1 MTVSET
7 HSNRSQQLLLPEL
20 AVFLA
25 SAAVIGLELAL
36 MRCLN
41 VAAWHHFSYLIIS
54 TALLGFGASGTLL
67 TLFGPALER
76 RFETWCAILTLAFA
90 LATPLCFRAAQ
101 ALPLDPQFSLYS
113 ARQAAMLLLYPLCLF
128 VPFLLGAMV
137 IGLALMH
144 LSKHVHGIYG
154 ANLVGS
160 GLGGLCITLLM
171 FILPEVKLLHAVV
184 GLIFIAAFLW
194 VACNSRSQ
202 HGFMRPTNRKLGR
215 INLRRRPAFPLLLA
229 AAFAAGILLSV
240 EIFSPLSL
248 RIDPYKML
256 AVVQRWEAQSD
267 ATHLL
272 TLHSPRGRLD
282 VYDSPLFHE
291 TLFAGFTAS
300 SPPPSQL
307 RILVDGNALGT
318 VFKIED
324 ASQAAIL
331 DHTLM
336 SVPYRIRE
344 RPRVLLLGETGG
356 TNVWL
361 ARRFD
366 AQNITVVQGNP
377 QIIQLLTGALSEE
390 SGGVLS
396 RPDVTAVATEPRL
409 FLESGATTY
418 DIIQLVHA
426 EGMSVGV
433 SSLLSVNEDYLLT
446 REGLALCLKH
456 LNPGGVLAITRQQQ
470 DPPRDNVKVL
480 VTLTEALESLN
491 VEIPSDHIIQ
501 FRNYLAV
508 TTLASRTPISTD
520 VCERV
525 LSICRELRLDVEWAP
540 CPGVSYE
547 DQIARVSGPPGESYS
562 YYHYAA
568 QEIFSPRREAFL
580 KDWVYRVDAP
590 TDDSPYF
597 YNFFKWGSIPLFQ
610 SVYGSNWFRK
620 LELGYVVVAG
630 VLVELTIVGVLL
642 ILLPLLWLKQPK
654 GKKKG
659 RLPTGLYFLL
669 LGLAYMLLEMVF
681 IMKFTRFLGDPILA
695 ASGVVSAFLVFSG
708 LGSLA
713 SRRFFPRSPR
723 AIAIAAIGIVSLA
736 VCYTFTLDGV
746 FELGAGWPTSIRMF
760 VTILLVGPLSFLMG
774 WPFPNG
780 LACIERKRPT
790 LIPWAW
796 GVNGVASVIGP
807 PVGVLLAVAS
817 GFRSVILLAAL
828 LYGSAGL
835 IAWTLPGAKPKF
847 GRGTAH

>member
-1 MTVSET
+1 MTVSQT
-7 HSNRSQQLLLPEL
+7 PSDNSQQLLLSEI
-20 AVFLA
+20 AVFLV

-41 VAAWHHFSYLIIS
+41 VAAWHHFSYLVIS

-76 RFETWCAILTLAFA
+76 RFETWCIILTLAFA
-90 LATPLCFRAAQ
+90 LAIPLCFQAAQ

-137 IGLALMH
+137 TGLALMH
-144 LSKHVHGIYG
+144 FSKHVHGIYG

-160 GLGGLCITLLM
+160 GFGGLCITLLM
-171 FILPEVKLLHAVV
+171 FILPEVKLLHAAA
-184 GLIFIAAFLW
+184 GLVFAAALLW
-194 VACNSRSQ
+194 IACNSRPQ
-202 HGFMRPTNRKLGR
+202 RGFMRPTNRNLGR
-215 INLRRRPAFPLLLA
+215 INLRRRPAFPLLFA
-229 AAFAAGILLSV
+229 VAFAAGILLSM

-256 AVVQRWEAQSD
+256 AVVRRWEAQSD
-267 ATHLL
+267 ATYLL
-272 TLHSPRGRLD
+272 TLYSPRGRLD

-291 TLFAGFTAS
+291 TLFAGFTTPA
-300 SPPPSQL
+300 PPPPQL
-307 RILVDGNALGT
+307 CIMVDGNAAGT

-324 ASQAAIL
+324 VSQAKIL

-344 RPRVLLLGETGG
+344 RPCVLLLGEVGG

-366 AQNITVVQGNP
+366 AKSTTVVQGNP
-377 QIIQLLTGALSEE
+377 QIIQLLTGALFAE

-396 RPDVTAVATEPRL
+396 QRDVTAVATEPRL
-409 FLESGATTY
+409 FLESSEANY
-418 DIIQLVHA
+418 DIIQFVHA
-426 EGMSVGV
+426 EGMAVGV

-446 REGLALCLKH
+446 REGLTLCLEH

-480 VTLTEALESLN
+480 VASTEALESLD
-491 VEIPSDHIIQ
+491 VEDPSDHIIQ

-508 TTLASRTPISTD
+508 TTLVSRTPISAD

-525 LSICRELRLDVEWAP
+525 LSICQALRLDVEWAP
-540 CPGVSYE
+540 CPGVNYE

-580 KDWVYRVDAP
+580 NNWVYRVDAP

-620 LELGYVVVAG
+620 LELGYAVVVG
-630 VLVELTIVGVLL
+630 VLVELTIAGMLL
-642 ILLPLLWLKQPK
+642 ILLPLLWFKQPK
-654 GKKKG
+654 KSGCR
-659 RLPTGLYFLL
+659 RLSTGLYFLV
-669 LGLAYMLLEMVF
+669 LGLAYMLLEMVS

-695 ASGVVSAFLVFSG
+695 ASLVVSAFLVFSG
-708 LGSLA
+708 LGSLT
-713 SRRFFPRSPR
+713 SRRFFPCFPR
-723 AIAIAAIGIVSLA
+723 TIIIAVIGIASLA
-736 VCYTFTLDGV
+736 ICYAFMLDGI
-746 FELGAGWPTSIRMF
+746 FGLGAGWPTTTRLL
-760 VTILLVGPLSFLMG
+760 VTILLVGPLAFFMG

-780 LACIERKRPT
+780 LACIERKCAS

-807 PVGVLLAVAS
+807 PIGVLLAVAS
-817 GFRSVILLAAL
+817 GFRFVILLAAA
-828 LYGSAGL
+828 LYASAGL
-835 IAWTLPGAKPKF
+835 MAQLLPGAQVRK
-847 GRGTAH
+847 

>member
-1 MTVSET
+1 MTASHT
-7 HSNRSQQLLLPEL
+7 PSDGPQWLLLSEI
-20 AVFLA
+20 AVFLI

-41 VAAWHHFSYLIIS
+41 VAAWHHFSYLVIS

-67 TLFGPALER
+67 TLFGPILQR
-76 RFETWCAILTLAFA
+76 RFKAWCTILTLAFA
-90 LATPLCFRAAQ
+90 LAIPLCFRAAE

-144 LSKHVHGIYG
+144 FSKHVHGIYG

-160 GLGGLCITLLM
+160 GLGGLCVTLLM
-171 FILPEVKLLHAVV
+171 FVLPEVKLLHAVG
-184 GLIFIAAFLW
+184 GLVFVAALLWIASNSKPQTVFRQPLGVKWSSLW
-194 VACNSRSQ
+194 
-202 HGFMRPTNRKLGR
+202 HH
-215 INLRRRPAFPLLLA
+215 PASSLLLA
-229 AAFAAGILLSV
+229 AAISAGALVTV
-240 EIFSPLSL
+240 EVFSPLAL

-256 AVVQRWEAQSD
+256 AVVRRWEAQSD

-272 TLHSPRGRLD
+272 TLHSPRGRID
-282 VYDSPLFHE
+282 VYDSSLFHE
-291 TLFAGFTAS
+291 TLFAGFTAPA
-300 SPPPSQL
+300 PPPSQF
-307 RILVDGNALGT
+307 RIVVDGNAAGT

-324 ASQAAIL
+324 ASQAEIL

-336 SVPYRIRE
+336 SVPYRTRE
-344 RPRVLLLGETGG
+344 RPHVLLLGETGG
-356 TNVWL
+356 TDVWL

-377 QIIQLLTGALSEE
+377 QIIELLTEILVEE

-396 RPDVTAVATEPRL
+396 LPGVNAVATDPRL
-409 FLESGATTY
+409 FLESSEANY

-426 EGMSVGV
+426 EGMAVGV

-446 REGLALCLKH
+446 REGLALCLEH

-470 DPPRDNVKVL
+470 DPPRDNIKVL

-491 VEIPSDHIIQ
+491 VEAPDDHIIQ

-508 TTLASRTPISTD
+508 TTLASRTPISAD

-525 LSICRELRLDVEWAP
+525 VSICQELRLDVEWLP
-540 CPGVSYE
+540 YPGVNYE
-547 DQIARVSGPPGESYS
+547 DQIARVSGPPGENYS

-568 QEIFSPRREAFL
+568 QEIFSSRREAFL
-580 KDWVYRVDAP
+580 KDWVYHVAAP

-610 SVYGSNWFRK
+610 SVYGSGWFRK
-620 LELGYVVVAG
+620 LELGYVVVVG

-642 ILLPLLWLKQPK
+642 ILLPLLWLKPPK
-654 GKKKG
+654 KSGHG
-659 RLPTGLYFLL
+659 RLSTGLYFLL

-681 IMKFTRFLGDPILA
+681 IMKLTRFLGDPILA
-695 ASGVVSAFLVFSG
+695 AGGVVSAFLVFSG
-708 LGSLA
+708 LGSLT
-713 SRRFFPRSPR
+713 SRRFFSRSPR
-723 AIAIAAIGIVSLA
+723 TIAIAAVGIVGLA

-746 FELGAGWPTSIRMF
+746 FELGAGWPTAIRVF
-760 VTILLVGPLSFLMG
+760 AAVLLVGPLAFLMG

-780 LACIERKRPT
+780 LACIERESAS

-796 GVNGVASVIGP
+796 GVNGVASVVGP

-817 GFRSVILLAAL
+817 GFHWVILLAAG
-828 LYGSAGL
+828 LYEGAGL
-835 IAWTLPGAKPKF
+835 VAWLLPGA
-847 GRGTAH
+847 RVRQ